1 MAKAH
6 GSPEIG
12 TGAGEGLVRRH
23 PDLTEAARDPP
34 STPRHDGRGIS
45 GGGATCIT
53 AWSAAACTTIRSMPI
68 SPRLPAARPPR
79 RHGHPSESCQRKTRA
94 RPCVAR
100 RKPSCARVAGASL
113 SRVSRSRGRGRHGAP
128 WRLRRAAQ
136 RSAATAA
143 VRPRCSRCTARVQ
156 ACRPH

>member
-1 MAKAH
+1 MKALVFRRYGKRDNITFADVPRPLPKPDEIIVQVH
-6 GSPEIG
+6 AVGLNPIDTMVPKGSFKPMLKFQLPATLGSDLAGVVVE
-12 TGAGEGLVRRH
+12 TGSRVTRFKPGDAVF
-23 PDLTEAARDPP
+23 A
-34 STPRHDGRGIS
+34 SDGRGIS

-100 RKPSCARVAGASL
+100 RKPS
-113 SRVSRSRGRGRHGAP
+113 
-128 WRLRRAAQ
+128 LR
-136 RSAATAA
+136 
-143 VRPRCSRCTARVQ
+143 
-156 ACRPH
+156 